1 MYKNLGV
8 IRIEITNVTHEKD
21 EKLKSLMMQ

>member
-8 IRIEITNVTHEKD
+8 IRIEITNVAHEKD
-21 EKLKSLMMQ
+21 KKLKFLMMQ